1 MVTRESFKNSQNA
14 AMNAMGTTFYRSEAV
29 FSHVAVYRK
38 GISWVKTTGV

>member
-38 GISWVKTTGV
+38 GISWVKTTGI